1 MNLDLSDEPVTT
13 MYTAL
18 VKPDKVS
25 EFKVWL
31 AGVNGAA
38 KRRPGFISVDVIT
51 SQHGELPEYITLL
64 KFDRCENL
72 KSWNESPELATWIEQ
87 LPKFLATP
95 SHMQER
101 VGLELWF
108 DRPTTNVPLPQ
119 PPYWKRV
126 VIGVICVYPL
136 VIFLGWALSPVTQH
150 LPSKLGLFLNVITLS
165 SLLTYPVMP
174 TATRLLRS
182 WLYPTSKQVPLTT

>member
-1 MNLDLSDEPVTT
+1 MNPKLRNEPVTT

-18 VKPDKVS
+18 VKPDKVT

-31 AGVNGAA
+31 AGVNGAV
-38 KRRPGFISVDVIT
+38 KRRPGFVSVDVIT
-51 SQHGELPEYITLL
+51 SKDGELPEFITLV

-72 KSWNESPELATWIEQ
+72 KSWNESSELAIWIEQ

-95 SHMQER
+95 SHMQEC

-108 DRPTTNVPLPQ
+108 DRPTSNVPLPQ

-126 VIGVICVYPL
+126 AIGVMCVYPL
-136 VIFLGWALSPVTQH
+136 VIFLGWALTPITQY
-150 LPSKLGLFLNVITLS
+150 LPSQLGLLVNVMTLS

-182 WLYPTSKQVPLTT
+182 WLYPKNNQVSLTS

>member
-1 MNLDLSDEPVTT
+1 MNSEFSDEPVTT

-18 VKPDKVS
+18 VKPDKVP

-31 AGVNGAA
+31 AGVNAA
-38 KRRPGFISVDVIT
+38 VKRRPGFVSVDVIT
-51 SQHGELPEYITLL
+51 SKHGELPEYITLV

-72 KSWNESPELATWIEQ
+72 KSWNESSELAKWIEQ
-87 LPKFLATP
+87 LPQFLVIP

-108 DRPTTNVPLPQ
+108 DRPTSNIPLSQ

-126 VIGVICVYPL
+126 AIGVMCVYPL
-136 VIFLGWALSPVTQH
+136 VIFLGWVLTPVTQY
-150 LPSKLGLFLNVITLS
+150 LPSKLGLLVNVITLS

-174 TATRLLRS
+174 TATRLLRN
-182 WLYPTSKQVPLTT
+182 WLYPRNTSVSLAP